1 MSQIIPIRDLKNT
14 ANISEKCQNTNEPI
28 FITKNGYGNMVLM
41 NIDVYNNLL
50 AEINIAKKLREAEDA
65 IINGDKGV
73 DALAFIQGLK
83 VKYGKI

>member
-14 ANISEKCQNTNEPI
+14 ASISEKCQNTNEPI

-50 AEINIAKKLREAEDA
+50 AEINIAKKLSEAEDA

-83 VKYGKI
+83 VKI